1 MPRKTQGVNGKALL
15 FTQEPGEAGA
25 CIRSVNTTL
34 SQLFQEERSAQPGS
48 GWEYIQHCVADWAAA
63 AMDVKPKG
71 TFLAAAG
78 GCALQGRGRQEAL

>member
-1 MPRKTQGVNGKALL
+1 M
-15 FTQEPGEAGA
+15 

-78 GCALQGRGRQEAL
+78 GCALQGRGRQEAGCTGCFVTLL